1 MSPQSSDHLVPVAHR
16 VTADQRRQRNRHP
29 GAVLW
34 FTGLPGS
41 GKSTLALALEQ
52 RLFDLDAQA
61 YSLDGDN
68 VRRGLTSDLG
78 FSAEDRH
85 ENIRRIGETA
95 ALFADAG
102 LIVITAFISPYR
114 HDREVARRAAGTAF
128 HEIYIKASLDVC
140 EGRDPKG
147 HYALARAGK
156 LVDFT
161 GVSAPYEAPEKPA
174 LTIETATTTI
184 EDSIAEL
191 VAFVRTTLLD
201 A

>member
-1 MSPQSSDHLVPVAHR
+1 MPSDLRHLVPLEHR
-16 VTADQRRQRNRHP
+16 ITADQRRARNKHA

-41 GKSTLALALEQ
+41 GKSTLALGLEQ
-52 RLFDLDAQA
+52 RLFDLGAQV

-68 VRRGLTSDLG
+68 IRRGLNADLG
-78 FSAEDRH
+78 FSPQDRH

-114 HDREVARRAAGTAF
+114 EDRAMARVAAGQAF
-128 HEIYIKASLDVC
+128 YEIHIKASIEVC
-140 EGRDPKG
+140 ERRDPKG

-156 LVDFT
+156 LADFT
-161 GVSAPYEAPEKPA
+161 GVSAPYEAPETPA
-174 LTIETATTTI
+174 LVVETDRLSVEESLAR
-184 EDSIAEL
+184 L
-191 VAFVRTTLLD
+191 VEFARTKLLNV
-201 A
+201 

>member
-1 MSPQSSDHLVPVAHR
+1 MPSDLRHLVPLEHR
-16 VTADQRRQRNRHP
+16 ITADQRRARNKHA

-41 GKSTLALALEQ
+41 GKSTLALGLEQ
-52 RLFDLDAQA
+52 RLFDLGAQA

-68 VRRGLTSDLG
+68 IRRGLNADLG
-78 FSAEDRH
+78 FSPQDRH

-114 HDREVARRAAGTAF
+114 EDRAMARAAAGQAF
-128 HEIYIKASLDVC
+128 YEIHIKASIEVC
-140 EGRDPKG
+140 ERRDPKG

-156 LVDFT
+156 LADFT
-161 GVSAPYEAPEKPA
+161 GVSAPYEAPETPA
-174 LTIETATTTI
+174 LVVETDRLSVEESLARLIEFA
-184 EDSIAEL
+184 
-191 VAFVRTTLLD
+191 RTKLLNV
-201 A
+201 

>member
-1 MSPQSSDHLVPVAHR
+1 MPSDLRHLVPLEHR
-16 VTADQRRQRNRHP
+16 ITADQRRARNKHA

-41 GKSTLALALEQ
+41 GKSTLALGLEQ
-52 RLFDLDAQA
+52 RLFDLGAQV

-68 VRRGLTSDLG
+68 IRRGLNADLG
-78 FSAEDRH
+78 FSPQDRH

-114 HDREVARRAAGTAF
+114 EDRAMARAAAGQAF
-128 HEIYIKASLDVC
+128 YEIHIKASIEVC
-140 EGRDPKG
+140 ERRDPKG

-156 LVDFT
+156 LADFT
-161 GVSAPYEAPEKPA
+161 GVSAPYEAPETPA
-174 LTIETATTTI
+174 LVVETDRLSVEESLAR
-184 EDSIAEL
+184 L
-191 VAFVRTTLLD
+191 VEFARTKLLNV
-201 A
+201 

>member
-1 MSPQSSDHLVPVAHR
+1 MPSDLRHLVPLEHR
-16 VTADQRRQRNRHP
+16 ITADQRRARNKHA

-41 GKSTLALALEQ
+41 GKSTLALGLEQ
-52 RLFDLDAQA
+52 RLFDLGAQA

-68 VRRGLTSDLG
+68 IRRGLNADLG
-78 FSAEDRH
+78 FSPQDRH

-114 HDREVARRAAGTAF
+114 EDRAMARAAAGQAF
-128 HEIYIKASLDVC
+128 YEIHIKASIEVC
-140 EGRDPKG
+140 ERRDPKG

-156 LVDFT
+156 LADFT
-161 GVSAPYEAPEKPA
+161 GVSAPYEAPETPA
-174 LTIETATTTI
+174 LVVETDRLSVEESLAR
-184 EDSIAEL
+184 L
-191 VAFVRTTLLD
+191 VEFARTKLLNV
-201 A
+201 